1 MPVNSLPEDKPK
13 IAFHSAMMAIQ
24 NFGFFMVSKFYSPK
38 LKKDIP
44 SLTHHSII
52 RYAPQMYW
60 DIWGATSYN
69 TTCQGTRN
77 STGMMA
83 MTCFCETF
91 LCVAMAYGGYIS
103 DKLLFPLNWVLHLFG
118 GICYIICTITV
129 PLNRWSPEG
138 VACAKLN
145 PVNGDRLSTVYIFH
159 ASLFMVYVV
168 GMLSI
173 TYFSFIKATC
183 FNKQKL
189 HQAEEKV

>member
-44 SLTHHSII
+44 SLTHHSIV

-60 DIWGATSYN
+60 DIWGATSYD

-91 LCVAMAYGGYIS
+91 LCVAALIYCNIIITVILIGQFNYFSIVLYT
-103 DKLLFPLNWVLHLFG
+103 KIRKELLF
-118 GICYIICTITV
+118 YIYT
-129 PLNRWSPEG
+129 LS
-138 VACAKLN
+138 AKYTHELYN
-145 PVNGDRLSTVYIFH
+145 TN
-159 ASLFMVYVV
+159 
-168 GMLSI
+168 
-173 TYFSFIKATC
+173 
-183 FNKQKL
+183 N
-189 HQAEEKV
+189 